1 MDVIATQIGIEG
13 WLAII
18 TTIGFQVSTLAVVII
33 NAVRT
38 KKVHKDI
45 QPPSNSV
52 SLGALVEAIG
62 QIQHLQVAMSHP
74 DEDIPPAQQ
83 VGRRL
88 QAAADAGEIPS
99 QQVGGSG
106 ADRRVIRRP
115 DSERR
120 TNHTEMEREK

>member
-1 MDVIATQIGIEG
+1 MSTGHIGLDG

-38 KKVHKDI
+38 KRVHKDI

-62 QIQHLQVAMSHP
+62 QIQHLQVAMAHP
-74 DEDIPPAQQ
+74 DEEIPAAQQ

-88 QAAADAGEIPS
+88 QAAVDAGEPIPHV
-99 QQVGGSG
+99 VGNGP
-106 ADRRVIRRP
+106 DRRSNRRP
-115 DSERR
+115 TKGNS
-120 TNHTEMEREK
+120 T